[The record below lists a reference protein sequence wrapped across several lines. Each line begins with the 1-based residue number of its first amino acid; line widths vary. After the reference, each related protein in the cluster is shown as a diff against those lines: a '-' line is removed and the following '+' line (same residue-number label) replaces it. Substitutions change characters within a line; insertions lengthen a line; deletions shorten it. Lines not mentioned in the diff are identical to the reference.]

1 MCTITLSL
9 AKRGEA
15 IPGPY
20 SSLTCFAGVRP
31 GAVPERGE
39 IEGHRHR
46 RARWTFHSGQRRRH
60 AHELRPCR
68 RHSGEARDRLWR
80 SGSRP
85 PISST
90 HGPLPLCVLC
100 GVGPHQV
107 TKCHISQCPSVRML
121 HPSNHIAHALSL
133 TRNTTP
139 QTYRKATRCQ
149 PKVCAKSRP
158 DGVSTVVAR

>member
-46 RARWTFHSGQRRRH
+46 RARWTFHSGQKTRH
-60 AHELRPCR
+60 SGRCGACR
-68 RHSGEARDRLWR
+68 KLSGEARDRLCTVAKCKWVASPDFLNSR
-80 SGSRP
+80 STP
-85 PISST
+85 FT
-90 HGPLPLCVLC
+90 A
-100 GVGPHQV
+100 
-107 TKCHISQCPSVRML
+107 SQ
-121 HPSNHIAHALSL
+121 A
-133 TRNTTP
+133 
-139 QTYRKATRCQ
+139 
-149 PKVCAKSRP
+149 
-158 DGVSTVVAR
+158 AR

>member
-46 RARWTFHSGQRRRH
+46 RARWTFHSGQRRGH
-60 AHELRPCR
+60 AHELRSCSR
-68 RHSGEARDRLWR
+68 LGGEARDRL
-80 SGSRP
+80 SSSATASRCKDF
-85 PISST
+85 ST
-90 HGPLPLCVLC
+90 
-100 GVGPHQV
+100 
-107 TKCHISQCPSVRML
+107 KER
-121 HPSNHIAHALSL
+121 
-133 TRNTTP
+133 
-139 QTYRKATRCQ
+139 
-149 PKVCAKSRP
+149 AKEKR
-158 DGVSTVVAR
+158 V

>member
-39 IEGHRHR
+39 IGGHRHR
-46 RARWTFHSGQRRRH
+46 RARCSIHSGQRPLHSGRYG
-60 AHELRPCR
+60 PCSG
-68 RHSGEARDRLWR
+68 HSGEARDRLWR

-85 PISST
+85 PISVNPAST
-90 HGPLPLCVLC
+90 PFRAVGLSFPALDVRLMIEHEVICV
-100 GVGPHQV
+100 Q
-107 TKCHISQCPSVRML
+107 SV
-121 HPSNHIAHALSL
+121 I
-133 TRNTTP
+133 
-139 QTYRKATRCQ
+139 
-149 PKVCAKSRP
+149 
-158 DGVSTVVAR
+158 